1 MLRRKLMVYY
11 GNSVGGGDE
20 MHPAIRALESY
31 DFIFSRELFGMG
43 KKKEPK
49 QADMSI
55 EEVRKLPKY
64 NRQLCEKCAKAFIN
78 AWNWKAYKLPTSL
91 GKSDDGEEA
100 DPEFEGFVDN
110 IRPLDTKHQ
119 LGYEEKISNGKLVI
133 WSEGIYEFAYG
144 QPMEFKLYYKVMD
157 DIEKRW
163 DKRLKEK
170 ETVVKSLLGQYPNVL
185 VYAECESGDGDN
197 GCVYPGYHIQIPIS
211 SMQ

>member
-1 MLRRKLMVYY
+1 MLKEKAY
-11 GNSVGGGDE
+11 GLLWLFRGGGDE
-20 MHPAIRALESY
+20 MHPA
-31 DFIFSRELFGMG
+31 IFSRELFGMG
-43 KKKEPK
+43 KKKPNT
-49 QADMSI
+49 QTPPNI

-64 NRQLCEKCAKAFIN
+64 NRQLFEKCAKAFIN

-170 ETVVKSLLGQYPNVL
+170 ETVVKSLLEQYPNVL

-211 SMQ
+211 SMK